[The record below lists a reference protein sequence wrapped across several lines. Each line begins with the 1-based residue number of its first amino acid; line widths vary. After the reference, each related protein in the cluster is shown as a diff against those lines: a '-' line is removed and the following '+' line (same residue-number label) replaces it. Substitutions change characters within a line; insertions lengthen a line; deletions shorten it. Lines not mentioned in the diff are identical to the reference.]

1 MYALPGADISKSA
14 PSFVNNTAFTYVPM
28 FDIPIMVDSTSMV
41 ASATA
46 QLGFQGD
53 ASFMVSMTAG
63 YVNTYSKDCETV
75 GLGGKRCSAYPN
87 YATNYFDTLTGESL
101 GSANLTVDGYVTS
114 NSTFY
119 NQSICLS
126 SNNTGLFC
134 SLGNAEFFATDV
146 IVSNDWNIYSASLS
160 GFIGLAPT
168 SAVWAM
174 IDVNNTGIYG
184 YSTQFSNNTDYS

>member
-1 MYALPGADISKSA
+1 M
-14 PSFVNNTAFTYVPM
+14 
-28 FDIPIMVDSTSMV
+28 
-41 ASATA
+41 
-46 QLGFQGD
+46 
-53 ASFMVSMTAG
+53 
-63 YVNTYSKDCETV
+63 
-75 GLGGKRCSAYPN
+75 
-87 YATNYFDTLTGESL
+87 